1 LGWFVVIFVG
11 EMDLS
16 VGLGKLVF
24 CPHEIVTIAANI
36 RIQKDGRDIPC
47 KLITPGS
54 VG

>member
-1 LGWFVVIFVG
+1 MFVG
-11 EMDLS
+11 EIDRS
-16 VGLGKLVF
+16 VGVGKLVF
-24 CPHEIVTIAANI
+24 WPHEIVTIATNI